1 MTHTTEGFIS
11 DTGSPATPGPAAP
24 RRTILA
30 TDLDGTFLG
39 GSSAERASL
48 HEWIARHRSE
58 ITLIFVSG
66 RGLDFMRGLA
76 QELPVQPDHLV
87 GDVGTSVACGPGY
100 APLPHLERWLD
111 AGWPADAP
119 MRIERVMQRHPGLRA
134 QPIVGGRRRSY
145 YFKDPAHALAA
156 QEEIEALGFDAL
168 ISDNLYFDVL
178 PRGVQ
183 KGPTLLRTLA
193 ALGLPA
199 ERTLVA
205 GDTLNDLSM
214 FRTGLA
220 GVAVANREVAL
231 DAAIGQ
237 RANVYRSP
245 HPGAAGVLDA
255 LQRFHRT
262 EDSHGFISG
271 HRLSQATV

>member
-1 MTHTTEGFIS
+1 MTDTTEGFMS
-11 DTGSPATPGPAAP
+11 APGVSATPCPAAP

-39 GSSAERASL
+39 GSPAERASL
-48 HEWIARHRSE
+48 YDWIARHRSE

-66 RGLDFMRGLA
+66 RGLDFMRALA

-100 APLPHLERWLD
+100 APLPHVEQWLD
-111 AGWPADAP
+111 ACWPADAAA
-119 MRIERVMQRHPGLRA
+119 RVERVMQRHPELSA
-134 QPIVGGRRRSY
+134 QPVVGGRRCSY
-145 YFKDPAHALAA
+145 YFKDSSHALAA
-156 QEEIEALGFDAL
+156 QAEIEALGFDAL

-199 ERTLVA
+199 ARTLVA

-214 FRTGLA
+214 FHTGLA
-220 GVAVANREVAL
+220 GVAVANREAAL

-237 RANVYRSP
+237 HANVYRSP